1 MEEATEAISLRF
13 VSAARVLARGARS
26 QGLRPPAFRS
36 PPRLVGVSRS
46 LSRRSDG
53 HVTVA
58 VRLRGRPWGA
68 VLADMVEG
76 VVVTNGLH
84 GVAADRC
91 RRALWEALQ
100 DVGDLA
106 A

>member
-1 MEEATEAISLRF
+1 MEPAPEAISLRF
-13 VSAARVLARGARS
+13 VAVARALAKAARS

-36 PPRLVGVSRS
+36 PPRLVGVGRS

-58 VRLRGRPWGA
+58 VLLRDRPWGA
-68 VLADMVEG
+68 VLADMIEG
-76 VVVTNGLH
+76 VVAANNLQ
-84 GVAADRC
+84 GVDADRC
-91 RRALWEALQ
+91 RRTLWEALE